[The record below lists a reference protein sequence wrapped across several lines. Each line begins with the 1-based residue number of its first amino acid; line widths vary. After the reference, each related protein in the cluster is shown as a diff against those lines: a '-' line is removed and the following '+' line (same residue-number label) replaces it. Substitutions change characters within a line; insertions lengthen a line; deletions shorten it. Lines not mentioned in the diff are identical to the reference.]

1 MFLGDKRRPLVVI
14 HEGVIAVP
22 PRTAVKRRSDF
33 VNQRY
38 GVIVK
43 FLISADSPEE
53 AEELIESVCEKAA
66 TSVPEG
72 DISYEGIEDIE
83 EADDDE

>member
-1 MFLGDKRRPLVVI
+1 MSHDDNRGAHVVSEQSSVCDRMRVGI
-14 HEGVIAVP
+14 TKEQPV
-22 PRTAVKRRSDF
+22 T
-33 VNQRY
+33 QRY

-66 TSVPEG
+66 SAMPEG

-83 EADDDE
+83 EADEDE

>member
-1 MFLGDKRRPLVVI
+1 MAPRMWYLSRDTERDRRRQVSAKECI
-14 HEGVIAVP
+14 
-22 PRTAVKRRSDF
+22 
-33 VNQRY
+33 VNQRF

-66 TSVPEG
+66 TATPEG

-83 EADDDE
+83 EADEDE

>member
-1 MFLGDKRRPLVVI
+1 MTWG
-14 HEGVIAVP
+14 
-22 PRTAVKRRSDF
+22 RTSAGKEWI

-53 AEELIESVCEKAA
+53 AEELIESVCEKAS

-83 EADDDE
+83 EAEEDE

>member
-1 MFLGDKRRPLVVI
+1 M
-14 HEGVIAVP
+14 
-22 PRTAVKRRSDF
+22 
-33 VNQRY
+33 NQRY

-53 AEELIESVCEKAA
+53 AEELIETVCEKAA

-83 EADDDE
+83 EAEEDE